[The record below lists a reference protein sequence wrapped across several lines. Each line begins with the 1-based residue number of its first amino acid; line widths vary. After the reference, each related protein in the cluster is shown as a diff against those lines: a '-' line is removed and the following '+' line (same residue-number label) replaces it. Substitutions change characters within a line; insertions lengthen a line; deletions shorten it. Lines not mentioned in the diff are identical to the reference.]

1 MAILGPTPDDNPP
14 AANPSRPLGAGFWTL
29 WASSGMSNLA
39 DGIFQVV
46 LPLIAVQ
53 FTRSPTAIAGLT
65 FAATLPWLLFALP
78 AGALTDRVDRRRAMM
93 VANSCR
99 SLLLVALVF
108 VSLLGGG
115 SMTMTALYAVALGA
129 GIAETIYDTSAQSI
143 VPQLLGRDQLS
154 RGNARLFAV
163 ELTANQFAGP
173 PLAGFLAALGT
184 AIAFTA
190 PAALWALAVVAL
202 LLVRGRF
209 RIARDRPTT
218 LRTDIAEGLRFLW
231 RNRILRTLA
240 MMVGLFNF
248 ATNATFTIFVLF
260 AVGIQSP
267 MRLSEQAYGIL
278 LTSTA
283 VGSVVG
289 SVLAA
294 RLERRLGRARSLV
307 LAYLTGALLVGIPAL
322 TTNPYLIGAAFFVGG
337 VGIAIGNVIGVSLR
351 QRITPD
357 RLLGR
362 VNSGFRLV
370 AWGTRPL
377 GAAVGGVLAE
387 LLELRAVFGIMALI
401 MLALPAG
408 MLIVTNARM
417 DAAERDADHH

>member
-1 MAILGPTPDDNPP
+1 MATLPPIPEAEPP
-14 AANPSRPLGAGFWTL
+14 AADTSGPLGAGFWKL

-39 DGIFQVV
+39 DGIFQVA

-53 FTRSPTAIAGLT
+53 FTRSPTAIAGLA

-78 AGALTDRVDRRRAMM
+78 AGALADRLDRRRAMV

-99 SLLLVALVF
+99 AVLLLALVL
-108 VSLLGGG
+108 VSLLDGG
-115 SMTMTALYAVALGA
+115 SIVALYAVALGA
-129 GIAETIYDTSAQSI
+129 GIAETVYDTSAQSI
-143 VPQLLGRDQLS
+143 VPQLVRRDQLS
-154 RGNARLFAV
+154 RGNARLYAV
-163 ELTANQFAGP
+163 ELTANQFVGP
-173 PLAGFLAALGT
+173 PLAGLLAAAGV
-184 AIAFTA
+184 AIAFTV
-190 PAALWALAVVAL
+190 PAALWTVAVVAL

-209 RIARDRPTT
+209 RIPRDHRST
-218 LRTDIAEGLRFLW
+218 LRSDIAEGLHFLW

-240 MMVGLFNF
+240 AMVGLFNF

-283 VGSVVG
+283 IGSVVG
-289 SVLAA
+289 SFLAA

-337 VGIAIGNVIGVSLR
+337 VGIVIGNVIGVSLR

-387 LLELRAVFGIMALI
+387 LLGLRAVFGIMALI

-408 MLIVTNARM
+408 MLIVTDARM
-417 DAAERDADHH
+417 DAAERDADHR

>member
-1 MAILGPTPDDNPP
+1 MSARRPVPGKNPP
-14 AANPSRPLGAGFWTL
+14 SAHISSPLGAGFWKL

-39 DGIFQVV
+39 DGIFQVA
-46 LPLIAVQ
+46 LPLVAVQ
-53 FTRSPTAIAGLT
+53 ATRSPTVIAGLT

-78 AGALTDRVDRRRAMM
+78 AGALADRLDRRTAMM
-93 VANSCR
+93 AANSCR
-99 SLLLVALVF
+99 ALVLTALVI

-115 SMTMTALYAVALGA
+115 SMIALYAVALCA

-143 VPQLLGRDQLS
+143 VPQLLSRDQLS

-163 ELTANQFAGP
+163 ELTANEFAGP
-173 PLAGFLAALGT
+173 PLAGLLAALGA

-190 PAALWALAVVAL
+190 PAALWALAVVVL
-202 LLVRGRF
+202 LLIRGRF
-209 RIARDRPTT
+209 RIARDRSTT

-248 ATNATFTIFVLF
+248 ATNATFAIFVLF

-289 SVLAA
+289 SFLAA

-307 LAYLTGALLVGIPAL
+307 LAYVTGALLVGIPAL
-322 TTNPYLIGAAFFVGG
+322 TTNPYLIGAAFFIGG
-337 VGIAIGNVIGVSLR
+337 VGIVIGNVIGVSLR

-377 GAAVGGVLAE
+377 GAAVGGVLAQI
-387 LLELRAVFGIMALI
+387 LGLRAVFGMMAMI
-401 MLALPAG
+401 MLALLSG
-408 MLIVTNARM
+408 MLVVTDERM
-417 DAAERDADHH
+417 DAAEREAVDL